1 MDGAGSWVVE
11 VLTGSKNW
19 AGVWL
24 VVLDAS
30 GVVVVLGDVVVVV
43 DDDDEDD
50 EDEEVTSG
58 STYPGE
64 TQIVVVTPTVSYS

>member
-43 DDDDEDD
+43 DDDDED
-50 EDEEVTSG
+50 EEVTSG